1 MKNTMKKALSLILT
15 AAMLLSVALTATVA
29 TSAEDSNEKFNAY
42 LEFSNG
48 AALSVGHSGILV
60 DGQKKNTE
68 AEEVN
73 KTYTGYIAGPVKGGE
88 FADKL
93 GFGVSY
99 SGPNSRYDGVGNYEL
114 HMNLLAADGSTIT
127 DICVI
132 VGGVEFYINNEWNE
146 TAICKDHSN
155 SEAGAWDYSGTQWKK
170 LDDTYYEW
178 MIPLSLIP
186 LEKVY
191 DETDLSTSLT
201 ITVTTSNGT
210 YTKTGRLVLNDAL
223 SDVNYATWFA
233 AKDVSSWNMNTQSSL
248 TAAVHDKADKTTT
261 MEATVNGK
269 RQALAHWN
277 AKQGSGAS
285 NYLWRLI
292 SEMAIEYNMSLTVS
306 EMPAIAANATPVIDD
321 GAAIVTDTT
330 PALMLYFTDFKPAL
344 VSNQYKCD
352 RGLTIAIYNKG
363 GTLYIASATDDKGGI
378 SNEVSLGVAPSTT
391 AFDLRLVWLTN
402 GNYEVFVNGVNKG
415 TVASGTKG
423 NNFTSNGFQLACELH
438 GGSNYNDQKQ
448 NVVIKN
454 FTVGNTGYG
463 LTELLAANS
472 ATPNY
477 VPAIKF
483 YQTSAVDNGTYNVRL
498 IATVDKALVDAG
510 DMTVA
515 GFNVAASKTNAGG
528 TVNGTT
534 KAHRVYEV
542 YNSITASG
550 ETVNAPE
557 GTYFMV
563 FTIKNIPVA
572 DTLTLNFSAFA
583 ETETAAYVEGS
594 VFTLTFENGARK
606 N

>member
-1 MKNTMKKALSLILT
+1 MKTTMKKALSLILT

-42 LEFSNG
+42 LEFTNSV
-48 AALSVGHSGILV
+48 ALTQKHSGILV
-60 DGQKKNTE
+60 DGQKTNTE
-68 AEEVN
+68 AEVVS
-73 KTYTGYIAGPVKGGE
+73 KAYTGYIADPVKGGE

-146 TAICKDHSN
+146 TAICKDHSDR
-155 SEAGAWDYSGTQWKK
+155 EAGAWDYSGTQWKK
-170 LDDTYYEW
+170 LDDNTYYEW

-223 SDVNYATWFA
+223 SDVNYAGWFA
-233 AKDVSSWNMNTQSSL
+233 TKDVSSWDMT
-248 TAAVHDKADKTTT
+248 THAAEATHDKDNKTTT
-261 MEATVNGK
+261 MEATVNGES
-269 RQALAHWN
+269 QAVARWN
-277 AKQGSGAS
+277 AKQSSSA
-285 NYLWRLI
+285 NYLWKLI

-321 GAAIVTDTT
+321 GKAIVAETT
-330 PALMLYFTDFKPAL
+330 PALMLYFTDVQP
-344 VSNQYKCD
+344 VISGSTYYCE

-378 SNEVSLGVAPSTT
+378 SNEVSLGVAPSATE
-391 AFDLRLVWLTN
+391 FNLRLVWLTN

-415 TVASGTKG
+415 TVASGTNG
-423 NNFTSNGFQLACELH
+423 NNSTSKGFQLDCELH
-438 GGSNYNDQKQ
+438 GGSNYKDQKQ

-515 GFNVAASKTNAGG
+515 GFNVAASKTNGEG
-528 TVNGTT
+528 TVSGNT
-534 KAHRVYEV
+534 KAHKVYEV
-542 YNSITASG
+542 YSSITASG

-563 FTIKNIPVA
+563 FTIKGIPAA
-572 DTLTLNFSAFA
+572 DVLTLNFSAFA
-583 ETETAAYVEGS
+583 ETKTAAYVEGS
-594 VFTLTFENGARK
+594 VFTLTFQNGERK